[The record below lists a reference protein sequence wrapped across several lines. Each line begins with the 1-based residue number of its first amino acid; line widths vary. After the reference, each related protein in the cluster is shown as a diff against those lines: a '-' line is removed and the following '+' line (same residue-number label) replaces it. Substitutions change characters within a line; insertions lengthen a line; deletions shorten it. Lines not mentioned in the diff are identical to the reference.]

1 MSHPTNQMGVAC
13 RYRFKMAPSRPSA
26 PMPDHEPRD
35 NWFEMS
41 NDLACEASLDGYFTR
56 LNCSWEDCL
65 GFSREELLARPYV
78 EFIHPDD
85 LEPTIAAAGLL
96 AEGPSDAVNFENR
109 YATKEGG
116 WRWLLWSARSD
127 GEKIYAVAK
136 NITERKRVEAERDDL
151 LARVEAIARTD
162 ELTGLANR
170 RAMDEEIRRELT
182 RARRMGYQ
190 VTLAMLDLDHF
201 KAYNDRHGH
210 PAGDELLREA
220 ANAWRIAVRETDFIA
235 RWGGEGFVVLLP
247 SCPSANAAD
256 IIGRLRDAVPAPQTV
271 SAGVA
276 TWDGLESAESLLA
289 RTDRALYEAK
299 RAGRDRLVVTDAG

>member
-1 MSHPTNQMGVAC
+1 
-13 RYRFKMAPSRPSA
+13 
-26 PMPDHEPRD
+26 
-35 NWFEMS
+35 MS